1 MWQEKDNSL
10 YAELT
15 FKDFTEAFAFMTKVA
30 EIAEQ
35 ENHHPKWTNVY
46 NKVEIWLSTHE
57 AGDIVTDKDRDMA
70 EGIEKVYSDNQP
82 EKTVEN
88 NTTALTE
95 VKLYTDGGSRGN
107 PGPSASGFV
116 IYDMEDNEL
125 FRGGEYVGITT
136 NNQAEYRA
144 VLIALQKAKELG
156 ARKVSG
162 FMDSLLVVN
171 QMNGIFKISNRDL
184 WPIND
189 SIHKLVAEFE
199 KVTFTHIPRELNKV
213 ADSEVNR
220 ILDEKATD

>member
-15 FKDFTEAFAFMTKVA
+15 FKDFAEAFAFMTRVA
-30 EIAEQ
+30 EIAEA

-57 AGDIVTDKDRDMA
+57 AGDIVTDKDRRMS
-70 EGIEKVYSDNQP
+70 ELIEKVYSQNLP

-144 VLIALQKAKELG
+144 VLLALEKARELG

-171 QMNGIFKISNRDL
+171 QMNGIFKIRNRDL

-189 SIHKLVAEFE
+189 SIHKLVEQFE
-199 KVTFTHIPRELNKV
+199 KVTFTHVPRELNKV

>member
-10 YAELT
+10 YTALT
-15 FKDFTEAFAFMTKVA
+15 FKDFKEAFAFMTRVA

-57 AGDIVTDKDRDMA
+57 AGDIVTDKDRAMA
-70 EGIEKVYSDNQP
+70 ERIEKVYSENQS

-88 NTTALTE
+88 NTTAITE
-95 VKLYTDGGSRGN
+95 VKVYTDGGSRGN

-144 VLIALQKAKELG
+144 VLLALEKAKELG